1 MILIS
6 KNCVT
11 VLRAWILKGRARAR
25 GRALQGRGVS
35 RCAPYCGADGGGAGG
50 GPPGRSLRSRRP
62 AASASSRL
70 ASAPAQCPSTAS
82 LLVQLR
88 L

>member
-35 RCAPYCGADGGGAGG
+35 RSAPYCAADGGGAGG
-50 GPPGRSLRSRRP
+50 GPPGRSLRSRGP
-62 AASASSRL
+62 AASSRL

-82 LLVQLR
+82 LLGQLR